1 MTAEKPLLNLENV
14 VKLGT
19 LVVVVLANYYA
30 TKSDIRDLTTEKR
43 FEITH
48 IQYQLDELKDCCND
62 KQNKQIVSA
71 HPSPFRIPYYPPPL
85 QGERRKVGG
94 SR

>member
-1 MTAEKPLLNLENV
+1 MTAQKQLLTLENA

-19 LVVVVLANYYA
+19 LIVVVLTNYFA

-48 IQYQLDELKDCCND
+48 IQYQLDELKDCCNERQP
-62 KQNKQIVSA
+62 KQLVFNQSQAIL
-71 HPSPFRIPYYPPPL
+71 PNGINL
-85 QGERRKVGG
+85 ENEN
-94 SR
+94 

>member
-19 LVVVVLANYYA
+19 LIVVVLTNYFA

-62 KQNKQIVSA
+62 KQNKQIVFNQSQA
-71 HPSPFRIPYYPPPL
+71 ILPNGINL
-85 QGERRKVGG
+85 ENEN
-94 SR
+94 

>member
-48 IQYQLDELKDCCND
+48 IQYQLDELKDCCNER
-62 KQNKQIVSA
+62 QPKQIVFNQPKA
-71 HPSPFRIPYYPPPL
+71 ILPNGINL
-85 QGERRKVGG
+85 ENEQ
-94 SR
+94 